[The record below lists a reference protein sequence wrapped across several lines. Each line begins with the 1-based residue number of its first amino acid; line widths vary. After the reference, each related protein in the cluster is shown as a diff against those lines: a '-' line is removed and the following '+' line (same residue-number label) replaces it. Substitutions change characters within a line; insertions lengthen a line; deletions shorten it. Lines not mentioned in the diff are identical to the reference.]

1 MIPSLRHVDEAEMV
15 RFGLLRAAVRQEN
28 AYRRAGAKCRRCQLH
43 ARRVLLRVA
52 DLERGEASL
61 YRELLAHPFAAVTR
75 DRVRDLVTDDR
86 REPRVVTRDRQ
97 DAAVDHDLA
106 AREAKRIDLLVLEDL
121 ELPLVVG
128 ASGRGGDSSS
138 DARHLR
144 IERWVGRDLGL
155 ADGGSKRRDSQLL
168 LVALR
173 HDHELVASR
182 PRDGGTREDDTEGE
196 HENCRGDAR
205 YAGAHAESVARLVSD
220 CAVAPASRTSS
231 RRPGRPIS

>member
-61 YRELLAHPFAAVTR
+61 HRELLAHPFAAVTR

-138 DARHLR
+138 DARQDRKSTRLNSSHLV
-144 IERWVGRDLGL
+144 ISYAVFCLKKKNNAVNMVSLCPWST
-155 ADGGSKRRDSQLL
+155 GSETK
-168 LVALR
+168 
-173 HDHELVASR
+173 
-182 PRDGGTREDDTEGE
+182 
-196 HENCRGDAR
+196 
-205 YAGAHAESVARLVSD
+205 
-220 CAVAPASRTSS
+220 
-231 RRPGRPIS
+231 